1 VPARTA
7 KPASRK
13 KVPASVL
20 EMALSSALLSVGRTV
35 QRAAGMVGRAL
46 PSKQAG
52 RPKASRGRAPGRRP
66 GTVEAR
72 KAPHRW
78 RPSAVPGVSLRGA
91 AGPREAELLTPEA
104 LAFIAD
110 LHRRF
115 GARSREASSD
125 TEPARSSED
134 EFQDRRIDVTSDGM
148 LLIDFQ
154 QPDATWAQLV
164 ERHLQ
169 FKTRDETA
177 VVIVRPRGL
186 QVLEE
191 HLSIDAQPVSA
202 ALFDVGLCAF
212 HAAGGAALHCDWSH
226 IAGQREAQ
234 LWNEV
239 LAFAET
245 ALGLAAGTIKAAV
258 ITGPRA

>member
-1 VPARTA
+1 V
-7 KPASRK
+7 SRK
-13 KVPASVL
+13 RKVPTSVL
-20 EMALSSALLSVGRTV
+20 ELALSSALVSVGRTV

-46 PSKQAG
+46 PSKPAG

-72 KAPHRW
+72 KTTHRW

-91 AGPREAELLTPEA
+91 ARLRDAEWLTSEA
-104 LAFIAD
+104 LAFVAD

-115 GARSREASSD
+115 GARAREASSD
-125 TEPARSSED
+125 NEAAASGED
-134 EFQDRRIDVTSDGM
+134 QFQDRRIEITNDGV
-148 LLIDFQ
+148 LLIDFE

-169 FKTRDETA
+169 FKTRDGTA
-177 VVIVRPRGL
+177 AVIMRPRGL
-186 QVLEE
+186 QVVEE
-191 HLSIDAQPVSA
+191 NVLIDAQPVSA
-202 ALFDVGLCAF
+202 GLFDVGLCAF
-212 HAAGGAALHCDWSH
+212 HAAGGAALHCDFSH
-226 IAGQREAQ
+226 VAGKRGAR

-239 LAFAET
+239 LAFAEA

-258 ITGPRA
+258 IIGTRA